1 MESYTSNKAAGVY
14 EKYRPVTQQQQL
26 FDLHGVVLD
35 TAVYVKQ
42 RLDGLAALTPPWLR
56 KQCSRVAAAEK
67 QAAAEQAVLAAVA
80 EEKVHGS
87 MLQQF
92 ELLGKE
98 DDTPGQECTPEEL
111 EQQALKVLGTPLDLP
126 EDIDDLSCGN
136 VDPARFVES
145 SQPQQQAVQPEGG
158 RSEGL
163 GEGRAQLQ
171 VGLLQQGHLT
181 APQQQQQQQQGGAAA
196 AQLLQQLQQHQQGA
210 AAAAQLLQQHQDGAA
225 AAAQL
230 LQQHQQGAAAAVQLL
245 QQQQQQQQQ
254 GAAAG
259 AELLQQLQQHQQG
272 AAAAAQQ
279 LQQHQQG
286 GAAAAQ
292 LLQQHQQGAATAAQL
307 LQQQQQQQ
315 QGAAAAA
322 QLLQQQQQQGSA
334 AAAQLLQQQQGAAA
348 AAQLLQ
354 QQQGGAAAAQLL
366 QPGDCGG
373 DLLQNLRSLLQQ
385 KGFLGTDMEQH
396 LRALAGG
403 LGGVA
408 APDMP
413 SRQQQ
418 QQQVQAAAEEL
429 LLSSPPEV
437 QQKQVEEVQGRRRA
451 MGQQQQP
458 WEMLPSQQLQPSA
471 ALHPPFEYP
480 KQDELDL
487 TLAKPFKGQMPVTMG
502 YQPAASRFAPA
513 AALNP
518 RRNASATE
526 QQGSG
531 YASLVKVA
539 IEAAVGAALGAAGR
553 GDGKQE
559 DIEGTKKVNSS
570 SAIRRPFPELGTF
583 KTLTSVWKVWD
594 EKHNGGPALREL
606 EEGGPKWRRGY
617 RQSWHEWKLWID
629 AVYETAKEGG
639 AAAAVVVA
647 RMEVERCRKELS
659 VPAYV
664 KLVCSA
670 RRTKRPPKQQQI
682 GEESDE
688 QQAEAGLQGKQ
699 GGQQDGVGVQEQQ
712 REGEVEQRPR
722 GGKQRRGKQQQNSE
736 SGGEETGVPEGK
748 QKQNPKRKTQE
759 LHCVSKEG
767 QQGRDEAA
775 EQHQGRDG
783 EVVEE
788 QQPKRRQRQQR
799 VRVVEEVEGQQ
810 PEQRQQRGRGAEEEE
825 EQPDQRQQRG
835 RGAEEEEE
843 QSEQRQQ
850 RGRGAEEEEEQPEQ
864 RQQRGRGAEE
874 EEEQPEQRQQ
884 QHHHDTRRAT
894 KPRSSLT
901 AGRASAKAPRLPSW
915 PAARGSG
922 DYPTLFGVIGGPNID
937 RSQHSEQGEDM
948 WGEMVAELRQS
959 RMRR

>member
-14 EKYRPVTQQQQL
+14 EKYRPVTQQQQQL

-181 APQQQQQQQQGGAAA
+181 APQQQQQQQQQQGGAAA

-230 LQQHQQGAAAAVQLL
+230 LQQHQQGAAAA
-245 QQQQQQQQQ
+245 
-254 GAAAG
+254 
-259 AELLQQLQQHQQG
+259 
-272 AAAAAQQ
+272 AQQ

-307 LQQQQQQQ
+307 LQQQQQQ
-315 QGAAAAA
+315 GAAAAA
-322 QLLQQQQQQGSA
+322 QLLQQQQQGSA

-418 QQQVQAAAEEL
+418 QQQLQAAAEEL

-487 TLAKPFKGQMPVTMG
+487 TLAEPFKGQMPVTMG

-583 KTLTSVWKVWD
+583 KTLRSVWKVWD

-775 EQHQGRDG
+775 EQHQGRDR

-825 EQPDQRQQRG
+825 EQPDQRQERG

>member
-14 EKYRPVTQQQQL
+14 EKYRPVTQQQQQL

-181 APQQQQQQQQGGAAA
+181 APQQQQQQQGGAAA

-230 LQQHQQGAAAAVQLL
+230 LQQHQQGAAAA
-245 QQQQQQQQQ
+245 
-254 GAAAG
+254 
-259 AELLQQLQQHQQG
+259 
-272 AAAAAQQ
+272 AQQ

-307 LQQQQQQQ
+307 LQQQQQ

-418 QQQVQAAAEEL
+418 QQQQVQAAAEEL

-487 TLAKPFKGQMPVTMG
+487 TLAEPFKGQMPVTMG

-688 QQAEAGLQGKQ
+688 QQAEAGLQGKH